1 MKRVVVI
8 LGYASECDRE
18 KGTDPRR
25 RVVETRSGLDLVVK
39 ELGDQGLWLD
49 YRTKEG
55 KRLSKRDALSHFNG
69 R

>member
-1 MKRVVVI
+1 MKRTVVI

-18 KGTDPRR
+18 KGTDPHR
-25 RVVETRSGLDLVVK
+25 RVVETRNGLELAVK
-39 ELGDQGLWLD
+39 ELGDQDLWLD

-55 KRLSKRDALSHFNG
+55 KKLSKRDALFHFNG